1 MKVMVEW
8 LSVYA
13 MPARDKSI
21 EVIQVCVCA
30 RFFYFVEVLK
40 LFVSGRIYVRSV

>member
-1 MKVMVEW
+1 MKVVVGW

-21 EVIQVCVCA
+21 DAIQVCVCA
-30 RFFYFVEVLK
+30 RFFLFCGSVE
-40 LFVSGRIYVRSV
+40 SVCEW